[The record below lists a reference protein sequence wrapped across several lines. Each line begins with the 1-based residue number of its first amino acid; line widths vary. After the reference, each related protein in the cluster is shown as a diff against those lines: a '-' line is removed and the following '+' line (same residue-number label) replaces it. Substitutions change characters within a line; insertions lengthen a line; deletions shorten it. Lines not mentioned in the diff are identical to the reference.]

1 MEVRHGIDALDSN
14 FSGYQ
19 CLLQLC
25 SKVKGTAHGD
35 SVAINFENCTWFRA
49 SLCAVLGAILSGVE
63 KRGGSVIFEGLGG
76 DVETF
81 FSGNGFGSRFGG
93 RTGQSPYKTTIPY
106 CEFNTDDMRGF
117 DSYISHELLSRNEL
131 FVTNT
136 MINPLRKC
144 LIEAFTNA
152 HTHGEGGRAFTC
164 GQLHPNKH
172 VINFSVVN
180 NGATIQQLVS
190 NYKRQHYSA
199 FEAIEWAVEEGNTTR
214 SGNIPG
220 GFGLSTILE
229 IMRRNGGIVQIIS
242 GNTCWVSNGIKW
254 EFQDSFEGTVVNL
267 EFRTKNELN
276 GGS

>member
-1 MEVRHGIDALDSN
+1 MLTLTG
-14 FSGYQ
+14 
-19 CLLQLC
+19 
-25 SKVKGTAHGD
+25 KVAG
-35 SVAINFENCTWFRA
+35 
-49 SLCAVLGAILSGVE
+49 LS
-63 KRGGSVIFEGLGG
+63 
-76 DVETF
+76 
-81 FSGNGFGSRFGG
+81 
-93 RTGQSPYKTTIPY
+93 P
-106 CEFNTDDMRGF
+106 
-117 DSYISHELLSRNEL
+117 
-131 FVTNT
+131 
-136 MINPLRKC
+136 
-144 LIEAFTNA
+144 
-152 HTHGEGGRAFTC
+152 C

-199 FEAIEWAVEEGNTTR
+199 FAAIEWAVEEGNTTR

-242 GNTCWVSNGIKW
+242 GNTCWISDGYEW

-267 EFRTKNELN
+267 EFRTKNKLN